1 VAALVVAGV
10 VFAVF
15 AFATGR
21 EPGLSEPE
29 PDGVFEPLPDHPL
42 SADDLERARFD
53 VVLRGYRMD
62 QVDAL
67 VSRAVS
73 DLRQLQEYADS
84 LEGQLAAQRRNAFE
98 RSAQP
103 ERPALAERSAPAEQP
118 AEDVIESPAERP
130 DVSAERA

>member
-1 VAALVVAGV
+1 MAALVVAGV

-84 LEGQLAAQRRNAFE
+84 LEGQLAAQRRDRKSTRLNSSHPVLS
-98 RSAQP
+98 RMPSSA
-103 ERPALAERSAPAEQP
+103 
-118 AEDVIESPAERP
+118 
-130 DVSAERA
+130 